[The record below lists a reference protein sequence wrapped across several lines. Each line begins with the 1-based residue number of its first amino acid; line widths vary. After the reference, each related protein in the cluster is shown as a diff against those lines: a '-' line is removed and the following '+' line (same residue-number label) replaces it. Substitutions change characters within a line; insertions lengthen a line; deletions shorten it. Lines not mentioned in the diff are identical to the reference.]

1 MSSRVRDDSSLKG
14 YLKGYR
20 FCTIAV
26 PSVVHPGAIAA
37 LAATYP
43 LTIHG
48 WCPRSGGALEVWS
61 LDHGNVS
68 WYYDTR

>member
-1 MSSRVRDDSSLKG
+1 MCDDFSLKW

-26 PSVVHPGAIAA
+26 PSVVHPRAVAG

-43 LTIHG
+43 LMDG
-48 WCPRSGGALEVWS
+48 VLGLEGYERS
-61 LDHGNVS
+61 
-68 WYYDTR
+68 